1 MATTARNTGCLAVDQ
16 ARSSKM
22 HGVSKMKGLFRRV
35 GKGGLMAIQAR
46 QHEEAFGLTPEI
58 QQCFEVIEVYTASE
72 TFSTF
77 FHDIFLWLET
87 PCRF

>member
-1 MATTARNTGCLAVDQ
+1 
-16 ARSSKM
+16 M